1 MPAPGRALI
10 CGATLGPITAIP
22 QEKMA
27 GKTAGKNDPRQ
38 HLPVCDKDR
47 PCDKTGLPQTT
58 TAAVARGRLWF

>member
-27 GKTAGKNDPRQ
+27 EKNRERTSEKTDRGQ
-38 HLPVCDKDR
+38 HQPLYDKA
-47 PCDKTGLPQTT
+47 KPQTM
-58 TAAVARGRLWF
+58 TAAVTPRPLWF